1 MNLLNALAE
10 AQGGQGLNNL
20 AQQFGL
26 SPQQTQSA
34 VGALIPQI
42 VSGMQGQAGGLAALI
57 GMLGAGSHAQV
68 ADQRDAAFGSEGVAM
83 GKEVLGRI
91 FGSKEVSR
99 GVAANVSQQTGVGS
113 DVLRKMLPVVA
124 TMVMG
129 ALAKNGLG
137 GGAAAAPAG
146 GGLGGLGGM
155 LGGLLGG
162 GAEAPVASGQ
172 GGVGGMLASVLDANK
187 DGNVAD
193 DLMKLAGGFFK
204 NR

>member
-20 AQQFGL
+20 AAQFGL

-42 VSGMQGQAGGLAALI
+42 VSGMQGQSGGLGALV
-57 GMLGAGSHAQV
+57 GLLTGGSHAAV
-68 ADQRDAAFGSEGVAM
+68 AEQSGPAFGAQGVSM
-83 GKEVLGRI
+83 GNEVLGQI

-99 GVAANVSQQTGVGS
+99 GVADQVSQQTGVGA
-113 DVLRKMLPVVA
+113 DVLRKMLPVVV

-129 ALAKNGLG
+129 ALAKQGMG
-137 GGAAAAPAG
+137 GGAAAAPQA
-146 GGLGGLGGM
+146 GGLGGM
-155 LGGLLGG
+155 LGGLLG
-162 GAEAPVASGQ
+162 AASGNPPAASQQ
-172 GGVGGMLASVLDANK
+172 GGMAGMLSSVLDANK

-193 DLMKLAGGFFK
+193 DLMKLAGGFFSK
-204 NR
+204 R

>member
-20 AQQFGL
+20 ASQFGL
-26 SPQQTQSA
+26 TPQQTQSA

-42 VSGMQGQAGGLAALI
+42 VSGMQGQSGGLGAII
-57 GMLGAGSHAQV
+57 GMLGGGAHAQV
-68 ADQRDAAFGSEGVAM
+68 ADQSGTAFGAQGVSM
-83 GKEVLGRI
+83 GNEVLGQI

-99 GVAANVSQQTGVGS
+99 GVAANAAQQSGVGA
-113 DVLRKMLPVVA
+113 DVLRKMLPVVV

-129 ALAKNGLG
+129 ALAKQGMG
-137 GGAAAAPAG
+137 SGAAAAPQA
-146 GGLGGLGGM
+146 GGLGGM

-162 GAEAPVASGQ
+162 GAAPAAGAQ
-172 GGVGGMLASVLDANK
+172 GGMAGMLSSVLDANK

>member
-20 AQQFGL
+20 ASQFGL
-26 SPQQTQSA
+26 TPQQTQSA

-42 VSGMQGQAGGLAALI
+42 VSGMQGQSGGLGALV
-57 GMLGAGSHAQV
+57 GMLSGGAHATV
-68 ADQRDAAFGSEGVAM
+68 ADQAGAAFGDKGVSM
-83 GKEVLGRI
+83 GNEVLGQI

-99 GVAANVSQQTGVGS
+99 GVANQVSQQTGVGS
-113 DVLRKMLPVVA
+113 DVLRQMLPVVA
-124 TMVMG
+124 TLVMG
-129 ALAKNGLG
+129 ALAKQGMG
-137 GGAAAAPAG
+137 AGGAAAAPQG
-146 GGLGGLGGM
+146 GGLGGL

-162 GAEAPVASGQ
+162 AASPAGGAQ
-172 GGVGGMLASVLDANK
+172 GGVAGMLSSVLDANK

-193 DLMKLAGGFFK
+193 DLAKLAGGFFK